1 MLYWV
6 FPLTFRSLLKK
17 YSQKTHYKAF
27 MQEQTRPAWV
37 GFKAAEEGRAKM
49 MFYKAYYLF
58 LTY

>member
-1 MLYWV
+1 
-6 FPLTFRSLLKK
+6 
-17 YSQKTHYKAF
+17 
-27 MQEQTRPAWV
+27 MQEQTRPAWD